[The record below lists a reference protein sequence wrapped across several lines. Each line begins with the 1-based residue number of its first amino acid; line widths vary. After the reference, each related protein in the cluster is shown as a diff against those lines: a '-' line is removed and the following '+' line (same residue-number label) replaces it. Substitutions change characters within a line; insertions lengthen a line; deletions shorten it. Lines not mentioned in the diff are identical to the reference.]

1 MKIIN
6 LISGF
11 YCHLDGEYE
20 DFQIEAE
27 NRFVKS
33 GEYYLFPVR
42 NKGNEEFYTGFSTN
56 CKDNLEMKREL
67 YALNQDIEPE
77 KLDEYELKSYE
88 DELYYEEITETA
100 IFETEKEYAESSWK
114 GSYVILE
121 DIKETIG
128 DLLFIKEID
137 SSSTYTEKF
146 IHNISKIKFSSKF
159 PETLDVYLLNG
170 KHDDYLWCYDENK
183 KKEAFER
190 IKNEIKELLTEE
202 EFEETVKE
210 TEIDFT
216 ILNKKYSLLNQIKV
230 Q

>member
-11 YCHLDGEYE
+11 YSHDDGEYK
-20 DFQIEAE
+20 DFQIKAE
-27 NRFVKS
+27 NRFVKN
-33 GEYYLFPVR
+33 GEYYLFPIR
-42 NKGNEEFYTGFSTN
+42 NKGNEDFHIGFSMN
-56 CKDNLEMKREL
+56 CQYEQTKREL
-67 YALNQDIEPE
+67 YALNQDIELKE
-77 KLDEYELKSYE
+77 VDEYSFRSYE
-88 DELYYEEITETA
+88 NETYYEEITETA
-100 IFETEKEYAESSWK
+100 IFETEKEYTESSWK

-121 DIKETIG
+121 DMEETLG

-137 SSSTYTEKF
+137 SSGYYTEKF

-159 PETLDVYLLNG
+159 PETLEVYLLNG
-170 KHDDYLWCYDENK
+170 KYDDYLWYYDEK
-183 KKEAFER
+183 EKEEAFER

-202 EFEETVKE
+202 EFEKTVKE

-216 ILNKKYSLLNQIKV
+216 ILNKKYSLLNQIKA

>member
-11 YCHLDGEYE
+11 YSHNDGEYK
-20 DFQIEAE
+20 DFQIKAE
-27 NRFVKS
+27 NRFVKN
-33 GEYYLFPVR
+33 GEYYLFPIR
-42 NKGNEEFYTGFSTN
+42 NKGNEKFYIGFSTN
-56 CKDNLEMKREL
+56 CQDNLGVKREL

-100 IFETEKEYAESSWK
+100 IFETKKEYVESSWN

-137 SSSTYTEKF
+137 NSSTYIEKF

-170 KHDDYLWCYDENK
+170 KHDDYLWCYDEK
-183 KKEAFER
+183 EKKETFER

-202 EFEETVKE
+202 EFKKTAKE
-210 TEIDFT
+210 TEIDFS
-216 ILNKKYSLLNQIKV
+216 ILNKKYSLLNQIKA

>member
-27 NRFVKS
+27 NRFVKN

-56 CKDNLEMKREL
+56 CHENLEVKREL
-67 YALNQDIEPE
+67 YALNQDIELKE
-77 KLDEYELKSYE
+77 VDEYSFQSYE
-88 DELYYEEITETA
+88 NETYYEEITETA

-121 DIKETIG
+121 DMEETLG

-137 SSSTYTEKF
+137 NSGNYTEKF
-146 IHNISKIKFSSKF
+146 IHNISKIKFSSNF
-159 PETLDVYLLNG
+159 PEALDVYLLNG
-170 KHDDYLWCYDENK
+170 KHDDYLWYYDENE
-183 KKEAFER
+183 KKEGFER

-202 EFEETVKE
+202 EFDKTIKE

>member
-1 MKIIN
+1 MK
-6 LISGF
+6 
-11 YCHLDGEYE
+11 
-20 DFQIEAE
+20 
-27 NRFVKS
+27 
-33 GEYYLFPVR
+33 
-42 NKGNEEFYTGFSTN
+42 
-56 CKDNLEMKREL
+56 
-67 YALNQDIEPE
+67 
-77 KLDEYELKSYE
+77 
-88 DELYYEEITETA
+88 
-100 IFETEKEYAESSWK
+100 
-114 GSYVILE
+114 
-121 DIKETIG
+121 
-128 DLLFIKEID
+128 LFIKEID